1 MKIFYK
7 YIFCLLVYVI
17 SFASTNPFAPF
28 DKNTFTSIYG
38 EVSLPDSVKLTFGD
52 GSGEVREK
60 ININT
65 NANTNRSWFSSLWL
79 FSNSIDDKYLT
90 LPMSIHQWEHAS
102 FDEVLQE
109 VVPSVLF
116 MNDPMRAVGEDY
128 SKEYNDVKNQISA
141 AMMKI
146 ANGES
151 EGGHIAVV
159 RVILDDGGVIPLPCF
174 FLSGD
179 SDSAAYNVLGIKGL
193 DADGKYFTTISS
205 QGMSATTAQ
214 AFSHSERAIG
224 IYLHNNLKTLIDQ
237 AKVDK
242 EVSKK
247 PIIIQIKNSAPM
259 CDKCK
264 LFWSHKAYY
273 KDNMLCGKDTSGAAI
288 YDVWADFSISSIL
301 FCSNVAGQVDIEQED
316 LIKFV
321 YKNRQNV
328 TNTAPLSQ
336 GKKPQGIKRKHSKI
350 TPLATS

>member
-7 YIFCLLVYVI
+7 YIFYLLVYVI
-17 SFASTNPFAPF
+17 PFASTVPTVNLGEGSIPILYAKNP
-28 DKNTFTSIYG
+28 
-38 EVSLPDSVKLTFGD
+38 LPDDVRLTFGD
-52 GSGEVREK
+52 GSIEVRK
-60 ININT
+60 IIK
-65 NANTNRSWFSSLWL
+65 SK
-79 FSNSIDDKYLT
+79 IDSDPV
-90 LPMSIHQWEHAS
+90 PMSIAEWNSFS
-102 FDEVLQE
+102 FDKVLQE

-116 MNDPMRAVGEDY
+116 MNDPMRAVDKDY

-151 EGGHIAVV
+151 EGGHIAVA
-159 RVILDDGGVIPLPCF
+159 RVILDDNKVIPLPYF

-179 SDSAAYNVLGIKGL
+179 SDSAAYNVLEIKGL

-205 QGMSATTAQ
+205 QGMSATAAQ

-264 LFWSHKAYY
+264 LFWSQKAYY
-273 KDNMLCGKDTSGAAI
+273 KNNKLCGKDTSGAAI

-321 YKNRQNV
+321 YKNKQNV
-328 TNTAPLSQ
+328 TNIAPLSQ
-336 GKKPQGIKRKHSKI
+336 GIKPQGIKRKHSKI
-350 TPLATS
+350 TPLATHSETKKI